1 MNGMEKREQREPKRL
16 EKRNRSLEGE
26 MSKAKADGYN
36 AKRDLKEAA
45 TQVNEAV
52 NDYLLPITG
61 DYKIE
66 DNLRADIAAATVKL
80 QIALRWLEAWG
91 SETEP
96 NRLWN

>member
-1 MNGMEKREQREPKRL
+1 MNGMAKREQREPNRL

-26 MSKAKADGYN
+26 MTKARESGYN

-45 TQVNEAV
+45 SQVNEAV

-66 DNLRADIAAATVKL
+66 DNLRADIATATLKL

-96 NRLWN
+96 NRLWE